1 MTGEDLGYKPGV
13 IRRGF
18 NKRIKKKKK
27 ERNKGSKKDDKVNKV
42 DKVNK
47 FDNDLMYNSSHN
59 FVNCSVFC
67 VNDISSVDSKFDTM
81 NKFYKDFFK
90 LKELKTRNK

>member
-18 NKRIKKKKK
+18 NKRIKKKK

-59 FVNCSVFC
+59 FVNCSVSY